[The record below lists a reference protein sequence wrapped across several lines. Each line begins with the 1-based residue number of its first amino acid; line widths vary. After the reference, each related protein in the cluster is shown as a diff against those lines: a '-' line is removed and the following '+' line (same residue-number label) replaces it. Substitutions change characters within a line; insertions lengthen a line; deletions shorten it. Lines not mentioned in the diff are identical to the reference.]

1 MRDTSWINHP
11 AIKNIDAKK
20 LAILVDL
27 INETEGLPLEKS
39 VPNLIKAN
47 AKLKSQGLSF
57 TKEETELIL
66 ELFTK
71 DLPPSEKMKVQMMK
85 QFITN
90 QMSNQ
95 K

>member
-1 MRDTSWINHP
+1 MRDTSWIHHP

-20 LAILVDL
+20 LAILVEL

-39 VPNLIKAN
+39 LPSLMKAN
-47 AKLKSQGLSF
+47 TKLKSQGLSF
-57 TKEETELIL
+57 TTEETELIL

-85 QFITN
+85 QFI
-90 QMSNQ
+90 SNQ
-95 K
+95 LHNQK

>member
-1 MRDTSWINHP
+1 MRDTSWIHHP

-39 VPNLIKAN
+39 IPNLMKAN
-47 AKLKSQGLSF
+47 TKLKSQGLSF

-71 DLPPSEKMKVQMMK
+71 DLPPSEKTRVQMMK
-85 QFITN
+85 QFIAN
-90 QMSNQ
+90 QMSS
-95 K
+95 KK